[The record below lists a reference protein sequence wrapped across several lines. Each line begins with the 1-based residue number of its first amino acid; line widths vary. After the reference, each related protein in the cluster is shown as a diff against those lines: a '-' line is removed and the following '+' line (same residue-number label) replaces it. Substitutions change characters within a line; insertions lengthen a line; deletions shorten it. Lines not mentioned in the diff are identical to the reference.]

1 MRMANFQENLAA
13 CGGDLVQMSESYK
26 SFGLHKVGGAWTY
39 CEWMPYAKE
48 VFLVGDF
55 NGWDTSTTPL
65 SQETC
70 HDCCGINLDYCYQS
84 LLLVFID
91 SFST

>member
-26 SFGLHKVGGAWTY
+26 SFGLQKVGGAWTY

-65 SQETC
+65 SQDTC
-70 HDCCGINLDYCYQS
+70 HDCCGIKLTVINLCY
-84 LLLVFID
+84 
-91 SFST
+91 